1 MRNNVTYR
9 FILRL
14 GAKDLDIIALSE
26 TDGFTNAVKAAL
38 KAFATGKRFTFPMP
52 QELPRLYKT
61 KARIDFRFYEED
73 KDIADFLNS
82 VSDGNK
88 NAVVLAIIRASL
100 PFPVISP
107 YLEDDGVYYDLF
119 IRKKKRGRR
128 KGTAIKTPDNKGT
141 LGMPDAPV
149 RVESVIKSPVQEKP
163 SPVQYAPA
171 TPTVDT
177 NENVGI
183 APEKEEPRAVTLPS
197 PAAPVRPSLVAAVEE
212 EQAAEGIAEETADEG
227 QTGDSTDN
235 AGGDGFD
242 PFAMG
247 MDMMNSF

>member
-1 MRNNVTYR
+1 MKATTIYR

-26 TDGFTNAVKAAL
+26 TEGFTNAVKKAL

-128 KGTAIKTPDNKGT
+128 KGTAIKTPDNKGA
-141 LGMPDAPV
+141 LDMSDAPV
-149 RVESVIKSPVQEKP
+149 RVESVIKSPVQENP
-163 SPVQYAPA
+163 SPVQYVPAAPA
-171 TPTVDT
+171 VDT
-177 NENVGI
+177 NENVGL
-183 APEKEEPRAVTLPS
+183 ASEKEEPRAVLPS

-212 EQAAEGIAEETADEG
+212 EQAAEEMAEGMADEG
-227 QTGDSTDN
+227 QTDDSADN

-247 MDMMNSF
+247 MNMMNSF